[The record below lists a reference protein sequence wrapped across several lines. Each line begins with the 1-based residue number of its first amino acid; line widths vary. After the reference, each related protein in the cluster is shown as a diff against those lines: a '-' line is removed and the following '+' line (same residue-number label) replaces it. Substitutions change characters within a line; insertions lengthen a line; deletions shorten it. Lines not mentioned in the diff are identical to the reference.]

1 MTDIQNIA
9 AEPLDRATDE
19 ELVEQAY
26 EMMAGGQA
34 AEKPQQPKGGK
45 WQKWKANFKRRG
57 WILLFILP
65 ALVYVI
71 IFCYVP
77 MYGILFPGHE
87 YELTEISGAD
97 GFVRDVNIYRL
108 KVMGMGEENIQI
120 YRRVDG
126 ADLPLGTDS
135 LLRRSGV
142 NGEFCKLHKSPI
154 SG

>member
-9 AEPLDRATDE
+9 AEPLDGATDE

-77 MYGILFPGHE
+77 MYGILVAFQDYMPGDP
-87 YELTEISGAD
+87 I
-97 GFVRDVNIYRL
+97 V
-108 KVMGMGEENIQI
+108 GE
-120 YRRVDG
+120 
-126 ADLPLGTDS
+126 GTA
-135 LLRRSGV
+135 
-142 NGEFCKLHKSPI
+142 
-154 SG
+154 